1 MNDFIEAEY
10 TVEDD
15 DDKNNNKEI
24 KINTDPI
31 CSLIDNITDV
41 FKEQIRC
48 NNEFK
53 MCKEKERTERERI
66 RAQLEIC
73 KDMLNKK
80 HEQIMHII
88 KSNYS
93 SLNKLM
99 DYTQKNVE
107 DAIKENNFELVKY
120 LMDYQM
126 NFMNKINNTSLQALS
141 NGDNKGFAKIM
152 ENNLTTK
159 CLE

>member
-1 MNDFIEAEY
+1 MNDFIEADY
-10 TVEDD
+10 KVEDD
-15 DDKNNNKEI
+15 DKSKEI
-24 KINTDPI
+24 KINTDPLS
-31 CSLIDNITDV
+31 SLIDNITDV

-53 MCKEKERTERERI
+53 MYKEKERTERERI

-73 KDMLNKK
+73 KDMLNKR
-80 HEQIMHII
+80 HEQIMNII

-107 DAIKENNFELVKY
+107 EAIKENNFELVKY

-126 NFMNKINNTSLQALS
+126 NFMNNANNASLQALS

-152 ENNLTTK
+152 GNNLATK
-159 CLE
+159 SLE